1 MSLENIFPNK
11 EQFDTMNML
20 LASIASN
27 TGAGIKVRNFKDIQT
42 IVRAGLAS
50 KVFAIGDQIEIE
62 KASTANA
69 KVGEGST
76 GVTAVTVDVQKISAA
91 LSEAGHAIAG
101 SFELVYDGVN
111 WKNEGGGT
119 VNLANWGITT
129 TGTAKEGDSIIITV
143 SATNLVFDVIG
154 IDHDTPSDSQFTHS
168 LTLGLH
174 DCYTSLQFDATEAL
188 FYCEAELPA
197 GTYNFTLLS
206 GYDTTYG
213 GGKSYYFTLTK
224 AVPAGGQIMFPW
236 GYNKQAVDT
245 KVSTYESRTST
256 TALESGISVAEGT
269 EGTPLTDIGECNHS
283 HRIRYGSNNW
293 VQSAMRQWLNSSATK
308 GNVWEPQTNY
318 DRPPSWV
325 SNTDGFLYGIDKS
338 FLDVIGEVKK
348 ITTLNTITDNTDGAY
363 VETDE
368 KFFLL
373 SNDEAYFPTESGVK
387 QGTPYA
393 YYKNYSD
400 HSAPSNNA
408 DSNRIKYRNGS
419 ATYWW
424 LRSPNPWSAYNVR
437 GVSPPG
443 NLYDTGASDSYG
455 VAPACCIV

>member
-1 MSLENIFPNK
+1 MSLENVFPNK

-50 KVFAIGDQIEIE
+50 KIFAIGDQIEIE
-62 KASTANA
+62 KASTASA

-101 SFELVYDGVN
+101 SFELTYDGIN

-129 TGTAKEGDSIIITV
+129 AGTAKEGDSIIVTV

-154 IDHDTPSDSQFTHS
+154 IDHDTPSDPQFTHS
-168 LTLGLH
+168 LTLGMH

-188 FYCEAELPA
+188 FYCEEELPA

-224 AVPAGGQIMFPW
+224 AVPAGGQLTFSW
-236 GYNKQAVDT
+236 GYNVQA
-245 KVSTYESRTST
+245 STVKIKSYESRTST
-256 TALESGISVAEGT
+256 TVYEEVAVTEGT
-269 EGTPLTDIGECNHS
+269 EGTPLTDIGECNHT
-283 HRIRYGSNNW
+283 HRIRYGSNNYNE
-293 VQSAMRQWLNSSATK
+293 SAMRQWLNSNATK
-308 GNVWEPQTNY
+308 GNVWTPQTKF

-325 SNTDGFLYGIDKS
+325 TTTDGFLYGIDKS

-348 ITTLNTITDNTDGAY
+348 ITVLNTLTDNTDGAY
-363 VETDE
+363 IETDE

-373 SNDEAYFPTESGVK
+373 SVDEAYFVTEGGVK

-424 LRSPNPWSAYNVR
+424 LRSPYPWYAYSVR
-437 GVSPPG
+437 FVTP
-443 NLYDTGASDSYG
+443 TGGLDFSGATSSLG